1 MLVSPKSWSIA
12 LLSALVLAAC
22 GGGGGGTTG
31 PKGQGGPLLVDAS
44 NFDNTAL
51 GVALAALPMEP
62 LNADEQATL
71 AYMREE
77 EKLAHDVYAQS
88 ATLWGG
94 STKIFGNIAISESTH
109 TEAMRQLL
117 ERYSLVDPAANL
129 GPGLYM
135 DTTLQA
141 LYTQLAA
148 GAPTLIDALKVGATI
163 EEVDMID
170 INAALLLVDNTD
182 IRLVYDNLLK
192 GSRNH
197 LRTFVNT
204 LAAQGVTYAP
214 QYMAWADY
222 TAIVSTPMER

>member
-1 MLVSPKSWSIA
+1 MTLLAA
-12 LLSALVLAAC
+12 LFLTAC
-22 GGGGGGTTG
+22 GGGDATG
-31 PKGQGGPLLVDAS
+31 PKGQGGPLLVDES

-51 GVALAALPMEP
+51 GIALAALPMET
-62 LNADEQATL
+62 LSVAEQESL

-88 ATLWGG
+88 ATLWGA
-94 STKIFGNIAISESTH
+94 STRIFGNIAISESTH
-109 TEAMRQLL
+109 TEALRQLL
-117 ERYSLVDPAANL
+117 VRYSLTDPAATTA
-129 GPGLYM
+129 PGVFQN
-135 DTTLQA
+135 TTLQA
-141 LYTQLAA
+141 LYTKLAEA
-148 GAPTLIDALKVGATI
+148 GVPTLVEALKVGATI

-170 INAALLLVDNTD
+170 INAALLKVDNQD

-204 LAAQGVTYAP
+204 LSAQGVPYVP
-214 QYMAWADY
+214 QYMLPADY